1 MPIVPASN
9 NGGRYNTVH
18 NQTDDG
24 SVISVLVDG
33 EYVPLLFSW
42 VDYLNTCQ
50 SHLLASGKY
59 YHDRLMRSD
68 CGVRV
73 AEDDSVITYSWDQ
86 LEEQI
91 QGFSSG
97 PSGEYRPI
105 TAEVRNQDYCV
116 ELCDT
121 RGHQTTIYRKDR
133 KYWTPGVT
141 LLPTVEEDI
150 FGLKQYNP
158 ISCPP
163 DPKDKC
169 GNYILKGDKAKC

>member
-42 VDYLNTCQ
+42 VDYLDTCQ
-50 SHLLASGKY
+50 SHLLASGKF
-59 YHDRLMRSD
+59 YHERLMRSD

-73 AEDDSVITYSWDQ
+73 EEDDSAITYSWDQ
-86 LEEQI
+86 LEPEV